1 MALCLTT
8 IGIVWLATLQPG
20 KKGCACDKSRGDGEG
35 GCDCKVKPFLD
46 EQGNYSLD
54 LLRIFDPSWADQVE
68 KGLPWELLDPIMDT
82 EEPEGALIISIAL
95 NKRNEAAMQT
105 GHTEVMKTLV
115 GLCKPDPH
123 DGLTVLFEPVREK
136 ND

>member
-1 MALCLTT
+1 
-8 IGIVWLATLQPG
+8 
-20 KKGCACDKSRGDGEG
+20 
-35 GCDCKVKPFLD
+35 
-46 EQGNYSLD
+46 
-54 LLRIFDPSWADQVE
+54 
-68 KGLPWELLDPIMDT
+68 MDT

-95 NKRNEAAMQT
+95 NKKNEAAMQT